1 MKTTA
6 DILVLLI
13 SMVALL
19 SCNQR
24 NSANGTN
31 RDWDSDKKLVA
42 QNDSVALY
50 IQIVDSAKD
59 EFDIQEVALWIKNK
73 TTKKETKLYQ
83 TIRPDWHCWYMADGD
98 RFYPVP
104 IDSILVTSRVKIYN
118 YDPLQL
124 IVEGCPDM
132 RNEFSYLIDVDKR
145 KAWYVPANQGYIG
158 STSEEGYMI
167 FQSYRY
173 VSDPDIAGRYTFL
186 QIFDETGNL
195 VDSLDLEHVRLKE
208 YRNAVQTN

>member
-6 DILVLLI
+6 NILVLLI

-59 EFDIQEVALWIKNK
+59 EFDIPEVGLWIQNQ
-73 TTKKETKLYQ
+73 TTQKDTKLYPK
-83 TIRPDWHCWYMADGD
+83 IRPVGHCW
-98 RFYPVP
+98 
-104 IDSILVTSRVKIYN
+104 
-118 YDPLQL
+118 
-124 IVEGCPDM
+124 
-132 RNEFSYLIDVDKR
+132 
-145 KAWYVPANQGYIG
+145 
-158 STSEEGYMI
+158 
-167 FQSYRY
+167 
-173 VSDPDIAGRYTFL
+173 
-186 QIFDETGNL
+186 
-195 VDSLDLEHVRLKE
+195 
-208 YRNAVQTN
+208 

>member
-1 MKTTA
+1 MG
-6 DILVLLI
+6 D
-13 SMVALL
+13 
-19 SCNQR
+19 
-24 NSANGTN
+24 G
-31 RDWDSDKKLVA
+31 
-42 QNDSVALY
+42 
-50 IQIVDSAKD
+50 
-59 EFDIQEVALWIKNK
+59 NK
-73 TTKKETKLYQ
+73 
-83 TIRPDWHCWYMADGD
+83 
-98 RFYPVP
+98 FYPVP
-104 IDSILVTSRVKIYN
+104 IDSILVTSRVTIYN

-132 RNEFSYLIDVDKR
+132 RNEFSYFIDVYKR

-186 QIFDETGNL
+186 QIFDETGM

-208 YRNAVQTN
+208 YRNDVQTN